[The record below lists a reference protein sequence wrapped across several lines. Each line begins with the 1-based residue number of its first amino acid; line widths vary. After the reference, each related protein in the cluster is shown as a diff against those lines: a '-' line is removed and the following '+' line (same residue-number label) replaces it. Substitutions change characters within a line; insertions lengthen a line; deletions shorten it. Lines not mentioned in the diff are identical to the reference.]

1 VYHLNVTLDT
11 AATNVAADE
20 ALLAAAEDGALPGEV
35 LRLWESREPA
45 IVQGRS
51 SPDSEVRAAVCQAD
65 GVPVVRRA
73 SGGATVAIGPGCLM
87 YAVVLALEQRP
98 ELRAIDRAH
107 QFVLKRLAAACSSLV
122 DGVQIAGTSDLVLA
136 DPGGRPPRKFSGNSL
151 RVKRRHL
158 LYHGTI
164 LYDFPLERIERWLGT
179 PARQPKYRARRE
191 HGAFLTNLPAPRGE
205 LEAALIAAWNAEE
218 RFPVPRNEFPIG
230 PPRQSASRVDASG
243 LANNDP

>member
-1 VYHLNVTLDT
+1 VYHLTVTLDT
-11 AATNVAADE
+11 AAANVALDE

-51 SPDSEVRAAVCQAD
+51 SPDSEVRAAVCEAD

-87 YAVVLALEQRP
+87 YAVVLDLERRP
-98 ELRAIDRAH
+98 ELKAIDRAH
-107 QFVLKRLAAACSSLV
+107 QFVLDRLASACSNLAT
-122 DGVQIAGTSDLVLA
+122 GVQIAGTSDLVLA
-136 DPGGRPPRKFSGNSL
+136 DPPGGPPRKFSGNSL

-164 LYDFPLERIERWLGT
+164 LYDFPLARISRWLGT
-179 PARQPKYRARRE
+179 PARQPEYRARRE
-191 HGAFLTNLPAPRGE
+191 HGEFVTNFPAPR
-205 LEAALIAAWNAEE
+205 AALETALLEAWNAEH
-218 RFPVPRNEFPIG
+218 RLPVAR
-230 PPRQSASRVDASG
+230 PPVAALWSLNPA
-243 LANNDP
+243 P